1 VRGLNWFSFLC
12 TLLEHLPLKFAFNSI
27 VKPLLFTYYILLW
40 SCRTELSFQDIF
52 MSSTRKKKLGSK
64 WNSRQSVWFSSF
76 FFIKIS
82 KVWWPKGFYLILQK
96 EGFFLSSNW
105 PIFALN
111 GKKWENFSHR
121 VRMCKQTKILDDCSR
136 SRPTAFLAPKQK
148 CAKFSSWRLWISI
161 STHLLLCACF
171 FVNSRLNRRRLINGK
186 KLNKKPIPVRISYS
200 SY

>member
-64 WNSRQSVWFSSF
+64 WKSRQSVWFSSF

-105 PIFALN
+105 PIFVLN
-111 GKKWENFSHR
+111 GKKWE
-121 VRMCKQTKILDDCSR
+121 KIFHTESEC
-136 SRPTAFLAPKQK
+136 ANKQK
-148 CAKFSSWRLWISI
+148 FLMTAAEADRPPFLLQNKSVRNFHPGDFGFLYLPIYYCVHVFL
-161 STHLLLCACF
+161 STPASTAAALSMEK
-171 FVNSRLNRRRLINGK
+171 N
-186 KLNKKPIPVRISYS
+186 
-200 SY
+200 